1 MTRIFDNIDQDLLT
15 TLRGTMQI
23 SQRADFCVGY
33 LNLRGWQ
40 AIDDLVQ
47 PWNPEIGQVCR
58 VLVGMQRPPAD
69 EIRALYRQTADGDWL
84 DNATASRM
92 KMQFAAHLREQITLG
107 IPTGS
112 DEAGLRRLARQL
124 RAKQLVVKLFLPYPL
139 HAKLYLLFRDDINN
153 PITGFVGSSN
163 LTLSGLS
170 KQGELN
176 VDVLD
181 HLATDKLTRWFDAR
195 WGDRWALDVSED
207 LATIIETSWAR
218 EDTIPPHHIYLSMA
232 YHLSTEARAGLS
244 QFRLPGRFEQELFE
258 FQKSAVKIAAR
269 HLHRRGGVMIGDVVG
284 LGKTIMATALARM
297 FEDDMGYETLIIC
310 PKNLETMWEGYRTG
324 YGLRGMVLP
333 VSQVTKKLPDLKRYR
348 LVLID
353 ESHNL
358 RNREG
363 RRYKAIADY
372 IKSCDAKVILLTATP
387 YNKTKSDLSSQLRLF
402 IDERANIGIRPE
414 RFMRKNAMSEAEF
427 ERKHQCKVNSILAIE
442 KSDEFDDWRELIR
455 LYMVRRTRSF
465 IVQHYTAADDKGR
478 RYITG
483 KDDEKRYFPVRKPVS
498 LTFAVND
505 ADPAD
510 RYAHLYSPHVV
521 DQINALH
528 VPRYGL
534 GLYLD
539 PTAEKTA
546 SPAERKHIENLG
558 RAGKRL
564 MGFCRTNLFK
574 RLESSGF
581 SFLQSIDRHIL
592 RNQIYLYA
600 IENGLDLPVGVLDAG
615 LLDLERVDED
625 ADGMEGDQEDL
636 LDGLVDAVP
645 QLDAVPDALARA
657 KAVYE
662 QYAGPF
668 KKRFKWIRPSLF
680 KAGLAQD
687 LAQDTQA
694 LRELLA
700 HQGPWEAA
708 KDHKL
713 QAFLQLVTKT
723 HGKDKVLL
731 FTQFADTAR
740 YLAREAR
747 AAGITH
753 VEVATGASIDPYAL
767 ACRFSP
773 RSNQKTVAKADEVRV
788 LICTDVL
795 SEGQNLQDSN
805 VVVNF
810 DLPWAIIRLIQRAGR
825 VDRIGQKAEEI
836 FCYSIL
842 PAEGVEQLIQL
853 RSRIRQRLQENA
865 EVVGTDEAFF
875 DDEEASTI
883 RHLYTEQQGVLD
895 DADDEVD
902 LASYA
907 WQVWKQAT
915 QDNPELARAIE
926 ALPPVVYSAKS
937 FSLDSARFAQLGLD
951 AAKGGALV
959 YVKSPEGNDHLAWVG
974 PNGKTVTESQFTVL
988 RAAECAPGTPAV
1000 ARADHHH
1007 DWVAVGLQLAASQD
1021 KAVGGGL
1028 GRPSSPRR
1036 RAYERLKPYAT
1047 AQLKT
1052 LFRDDELERAL
1063 DDMYQRPL
1071 LETAADMLN
1080 RLMRGG
1086 VNDDEL
1092 AQAVKSLREDGRLT
1106 YTEDD
1111 TALREPRVVCSM
1123 GLVPAA

>member
-1 MTRIFDNIDQDLLT
+1 MTRIFDNIEHNLLA
-15 TLRGTMQI
+15 TLRGTMQV
-23 SQRADFCVGY
+23 STRADFCVGY

-40 AIDDLVQ
+40 AVDDLVQ
-47 PWNPEIGQVCR
+47 PWNPEEGQVCR
-58 VLVGMQRPPAD
+58 VLVGMQRPPSE
-69 EIRALYRQTADGDWL
+69 EIRELYRQSSDGVL
-84 DNATASRM
+84 IDNATASRL

-107 IPTGS
+107 IPTGK
-112 DEAGLRRLARQL
+112 DEAGLRRLANQL
-124 RAKQLVVKLFLPYPL
+124 RAKKLVVKLFLPYPL

-181 HLATDKLTRWFDAR
+181 HLATQQLTKWFDAR

-218 EDTIPPHHIYLSMA
+218 EDTIPPHHIYLNIA

-244 QFRLPGRFEQELFE
+244 QFRLPGRFESELFE

-284 LGKTIMATALARM
+284 LGKTMMATALARM

-310 PKNLETMWEGYRTG
+310 PKNLEPMWERYRTE

-358 RNREG
+358 RNRDG

-387 YNKTKSDLSSQLRLF
+387 YNKTKTDLSSQLRLF
-402 IDERANIGIRPE
+402 IDEKANIGIRPE
-414 RFMRKNAMSEAEF
+414 RYMRKTGMSEAEF

-465 IVQHYTAADDKGR
+465 IVQHYTEADEKGR
-478 RYITG
+478 RYISG
-483 KDDEKRYFPVRKPVS
+483 KDDEKRYFPVRKPMS
-498 LTFAVND
+498 LTFSVDEAD
-505 ADPAD
+505 ATD
-510 RYAHLYSPHVV
+510 RYARLYSPVVV
-521 DQINALH
+521 DEINALH

-534 GLYLD
+534 GLYVD
-539 PTAEKTA
+539 PQAEKTA
-546 SPAERKHIENLG
+546 TPSERKQIENLG
-558 RAGKRL
+558 KAGKRL

-574 RLESSGF
+574 RLESSGY

-592 RNQIYLYA
+592 RTQIYIYA

-625 ADGMEGDQEDL
+625 ADGIEGDQEDL
-636 LDGLVDAVP
+636 LDGLVEAVAEE
-645 QLDAVPDALARA
+645 DAVPDTMARA
-657 KAVYE
+657 KAVYA
-662 QYAGPF
+662 QYAGQYR
-668 KKRFKWIRPSLF
+668 KRFKWIRPSLF
-680 KAGLAQD
+680 KSKLAED
-687 LAQDTQA
+687 LAQDTQT
-694 LRELLA
+694 LTELLNA
-700 HQGPWEAA
+700 QGAWEPT

-713 QAFLQLVTKT
+713 QAFLRLVRQT
-723 HGKDKVLL
+723 HGKDKVLI

-740 YLAREAR
+740 YLAAQAR
-747 AAGITH
+747 AAGVTH
-753 VEVATGASIDPYAL
+753 VEVATGASMDPYSL

-773 RSNQKTVAKADEVRV
+773 KSNNKAVAKADEVRV

-836 FCYSIL
+836 FCYSFL
-842 PAEGVEQLIQL
+842 PADGVEQLIQL
-853 RSRIRQRLQENA
+853 RARIRQRLLENA

-875 DDEEASTI
+875 EDDDASAI
-883 RHLYTEQQGVLD
+883 RNLYTEQQGLLD

-915 QDNPELARAIE
+915 LDNPDLARTIE
-926 ALPPVVYSAKS
+926 ALPPVVYSAKN
-937 FSLDSARFAQLGLD
+937 FKLDSARFPLLGVD

-988 RAAECAPGTPAV
+988 RAAECEPGTPAV
-1000 ARADHHH
+1000 ARAEHHL
-1007 DWVAVGLQLAASQD
+1007 DWVAVGLQLAVSQD

-1047 AQLKT
+1047 EQMKT

-1086 VNDDEL
+1086 VNDEEL
-1092 AQAVKSLREDGRLT
+1092 AEAVKSLREEGRLT

-1123 GLVPAA
+1123 GLVPTA

>member
-23 SQRADFCVGY
+23 SKRADFCVGY

-40 AIDDLVQ
+40 AVDDLVQ
-47 PWNPEIGQVCR
+47 PWNPAEGQVCR
-58 VLVGMQRPPAD
+58 VLVGMQRPPYE
-69 EIRALYRQTADGDWL
+69 EIRELYRQSTDGNL
-84 DNATASRM
+84 IDNATASRL

-107 IPTGS
+107 IPTGA
-112 DEAGLRRLARQL
+112 DEAGLRRLAKQL
-124 RAKQLVVKLFLPYPL
+124 RAKQMVVKLFLPYPL

-181 HLATDKLTRWFDAR
+181 HLATQTLTKWFDAR

-218 EDTIPPHHIYLSMA
+218 EDSIPPHHIYLNIA

-244 QFRLPGRFEQELFE
+244 QFRLSGRFENELFE

-284 LGKTIMATALARM
+284 LGKTMMATALARM

-310 PKNLETMWEGYRTG
+310 PKNLEPMWERYRTE
-324 YGLRGMVLP
+324 YGLRGKVLP

-387 YNKTKSDLSSQLRLF
+387 YNKTKTDLSSQLRLF
-402 IDERANIGIRPE
+402 IDEKANIGIRPE
-414 RFMRKNAMSEAEF
+414 HHMRKFGMSEAEF
-427 ERKHQCKVNSILAIE
+427 ERKHQCKINSIPAIE
-442 KSDEFDDWRELIR
+442 KSEEFDDWRELIR

-465 IVQHYTAADDKGR
+465 IVQHYTEADENGR

-483 KDDEKRYFPVRKPVS
+483 KDDEKRYFPVRKPKS
-498 LTFAVND
+498 LTFPVD
-505 ADPAD
+505 DTDTAD
-510 RYAHLYSPHVV
+510 RYARLYSPAVV
-521 DQINALH
+521 DEINALH

-534 GLYLD
+534 GLYVD
-539 PTAEKTA
+539 PQAEKTA
-546 SPAERKHIENLG
+546 TPAERKQIENLG
-558 RAGKRL
+558 KAGKRL

-574 RLESSGF
+574 RLESSGY

-625 ADGMEGDQEDL
+625 ADGIEGDQEDL
-636 LDGLVDAVP
+636 LDGMVGAVAEEDAI
-645 QLDAVPDALARA
+645 PDTLARA
-657 KAVYE
+657 KAVYA
-662 QYAGPF
+662 QYAGQY
-668 KKRFKWIRPSLF
+668 KRRFKWIRPSLF
-680 KAGLAQD
+680 KTKLSED
-687 LAQDTQA
+687 LAQDTQT
-694 LRELLA
+694 LTELLNA
-700 HQGPWEAA
+700 QGAWDPT

-713 QAFLQLVTKT
+713 QAFLRLVKQT
-723 HGKDKVLL
+723 HGKDKVLI

-740 YLAREAR
+740 YLGTQAR
-747 AAGITH
+747 AAGVTH
-753 VEVATGASIDPYAL
+753 VEVATGASLDPYAL

-773 RSNQKTVAKADEVRV
+773 KSNNKTVTKADEVRV

-836 FCYSIL
+836 FCYSFL
-842 PAEGVEQLIQL
+842 PADGVEQLIQL

-865 EVVGTDEAFF
+865 EVVGTDEEFF
-875 DDEEASTI
+875 EDDDASTI
-883 RHLYTEQQGVLD
+883 RNLYTEQQGVLD

-907 WQVWKQAT
+907 WQIWKQAT
-915 QDNPELARAIE
+915 KDNPDLARTIE
-926 ALPPVVYSAKS
+926 ALPPVVYSAKN
-937 FSLDSARFAQLGLD
+937 FSLDSSRFPLLGVD

-988 RAAECAPGTPAV
+988 RAAECLPSTPAI
-1000 ARADHHH
+1000 ARAEHHH
-1007 DWVAVGLQLAASQD
+1007 DWVAVGLQLAVSQD

-1047 AQLKT
+1047 EQMKT

-1080 RLMRGG
+1080 RLMRSG
-1086 VNDDEL
+1086 VNDEEL
-1092 AQAVKSLREDGRLT
+1092 AEAVKSLREEGRLT

-1123 GLVPAA
+1123 GLVAE